1 KNGINFGSGSEVSVN
16 KIAKVI
22 IEKSGINNN
31 QKLEPKYVES
41 RPVEVQRLFADI
53 TRAKELLNFKPMISF
68 ENGIE
73 MLIEWYKNFKSEL
86 WTF

>member
-1 KNGINFGSGSEVSVN
+1 SEISVN
-16 KIAKVI
+16 KIAEVI
-22 IEKSGINNN
+22 IDKSRMNNN
-31 QKLEPKYVES
+31 QNLKPQYLES

-53 TRAKELLNFKPMISF
+53 TSAKELLNFKPMVSF
-68 ENGIE
+68 ENGIQ